1 MNILEVEDMIKGLPD
16 MALRKEAT
24 QPTGRVPQFLVISE
38 IKRRSDMRKRFQE
51 RQPQGTIKD
60 QIVNEGI
67 AAMAPPQPAMQ
78 SAMGVAPTIA
88 MNGGGKTP
96 YSDDPRIAYLQRM
109 RDQGVTME
117 DVINRLQG
125 LYVDT
130 AGETSAPFQITDQ
143 SQSTVRPPNVMDVGS
158 AVQNIPMTDLLRPGN
173 PAYEALSTVYN
184 EGMVSPQPTPPPQEM
199 YDKNIGG
206 FRNIVEDQ
214 PELYP
219 SIQRSGQTGDVIRAV
234 SAPSVDPSALVT
246 TEGNPR
252 NSLIE
257 DANQK
262 EEVGE
267 ATYQSIAQRISQMPA
282 QTSAPD
288 YSQVDA
294 QLAKL
299 EGLGDRIKGVDYN
312 YASLIDTVDPDFA
325 SLAPDYSRLI
335 AKSEARARELKDDAK
350 RDAASQALIQ
360 LGAGIA
366 AGNLASGLSKAG
378 QTAADIQRQARKD
391 ITAEERLQQET
402 EMSQMQTQR
411 QLATLDKQQAI
422 RNAERRTDVSVQQY
436 TADKQKEL
444 QALGLEADAIRAT
457 IPALQAAATAKHAA
471 SMDQR
476 KQAIDELFKQ
486 AQLLR
491 FEDLRDEEQQATLR
505 SQIAAIQYSYRDA
518 MQEWLQGTGAEATPE
533 EIQEYSTNLLSSLL
547 SSVKD
552 ATAPAT
558 IDAGDLEDPAGIRG

>member
-184 EGMVSPQPTPPPQEM
+184 EGMVSPQPTPSPQEM
-199 YDKNIGG
+199 YDKNMGG
-206 FRNIVEDQ
+206 FRNVVEDQ

-219 SIQRSGQTGDVIRAV
+219 FVQRSGQTGDVIKAV
-234 SAPSVDPSALVT
+234 SSPSVDPSALVT
-246 TEGNPR
+246 TDGEPN
-252 NSLIE
+252 NALTE
-257 DANQK
+257 DAR
-262 EEVGE
+262 
-267 ATYQSIAQRISQMPA
+267 TYSDIQSELRSKGLPSTTQA
-282 QTSAPD
+282 D
-288 YSQVDA
+288 YSDSETVRRDA
-294 QLAKL
+294 LKYAESLKPY
-299 EGLGDRIKGVDYN
+299 DYEQFRTDIT
-312 YASLIDTVDPDFA
+312 SDFA

-335 AKSEARARELKDDAK
+335 AKSEARAGQIRDDAK
-350 RDAASQALIQ
+350 REAASQALIQ

-378 QTAADIQRQARKD
+378 QTAADIRKEARKD

-402 EMSQMQTQR
+402 EMSQMQTAR
-411 QLATLDKQQAI
+411 QLGILDKQQAI
-422 RNAERRTDVSVQQY
+422 KNEEQNR
-436 TADKQKEL
+436 EL
-444 QALGLEADAIRAT
+444 QTKQYVANKTLEYQAAGLSQTAAENLAKGLESA
-457 IPALQAAATAKHAA
+457 ALAGQAYTTE
-471 SMDQR
+471 QR
-476 KQAIDELFKQ
+476 KFAIDRLFKE
-486 AQLLR
+486 AQILR
-491 FEDLRDEEQQATLR
+491 FQDLRSEEEQATVR
-505 SQIAAIQYSYRDA
+505 SQLNFIEDTFNDA
-518 MQEWLQGTGAEATPE
+518 MEEWLKGEGAGAEPE
-533 EIQEYSTNLLSSLL
+533 EIKKYANSLVDSLVGSVGRATDELLGNDP
-547 SSVKD
+547 KD
-552 ATAPAT
+552 PLGGVR
-558 IDAGDLEDPAGIRG
+558 DALKT

>member
-88 MNGGGKTP
+88 MNVGGKTP

-184 EGMVSPQPTPPPQEM
+184 EGMVSPQPTPSPQEM
-199 YDKNIGG
+199 YDKNMGG
-206 FRNIVEDQ
+206 FRNVVEDQ

-219 SIQRSGQTGDVIRAV
+219 SIQRSGQTGDVIKAV
-234 SAPSVDPSALVT
+234 SSPSVDPSALVT
-246 TEGNPR
+246 TDGEPN
-252 NSLIE
+252 NALTE
-257 DANQK
+257 DAR
-262 EEVGE
+262 
-267 ATYQSIAQRISQMPA
+267 TYSDIQSELRSKGLPSTTQA
-282 QTSAPD
+282 D
-288 YSQVDA
+288 YSDSETVRRDA
-294 QLAKL
+294 LKYAESLKPY
-299 EGLGDRIKGVDYN
+299 DYEQFRTDIT
-312 YASLIDTVDPDFA
+312 SDFA

-335 AKSEARARELKDDAK
+335 AKSEARAGQIRDDAK
-350 RDAASQALIQ
+350 REAASQALIQ

-378 QTAADIQRQARKD
+378 QTAADIRKEARKD

-402 EMSQMQTQR
+402 EMSQMQTAR
-411 QLATLDKQQAI
+411 QLGILDKQQAI
-422 RNAERRTDVSVQQY
+422 KNEEQNR
-436 TADKQKEL
+436 EL
-444 QALGLEADAIRAT
+444 QTKQYVANKTLEYQAAGLSQTAAENLAKGLESA
-457 IPALQAAATAKHAA
+457 ALAGQAYTTE
-471 SMDQR
+471 QR
-476 KQAIDELFKQ
+476 KFAIDRLFKE
-486 AQLLR
+486 AQILR
-491 FEDLRDEEQQATLR
+491 FQDLRSEEEQATVR
-505 SQIAAIQYSYRDA
+505 SQLNFIEDTFNDA
-518 MQEWLQGTGAEATPE
+518 MEEWLKGEGAGAEPE
-533 EIQEYSTNLLSSLL
+533 EIKRYANSLVDSLVGSVGRATDELLGNDP
-547 SSVKD
+547 KD
-552 ATAPAT
+552 PLGGVR
-558 IDAGDLEDPAGIRG
+558 DALKT

>member
-88 MNGGGKTP
+88 MNVGGKTP

-158 AVQNIPMTDLLRPGN
+158 AVKNIPMTDLLRPGN

-184 EGMVSPQPTPPPQEM
+184 EGMVSPQPTPSPQEM
-199 YDKNIGG
+199 YDKNMGG
-206 FRNIVEDQ
+206 FRNVVEDQ

-219 SIQRSGQTGDVIRAV
+219 FVQRSGQTGDVIKAV
-234 SAPSVDPSALVT
+234 SSPSVDPSALVT
-246 TEGNPR
+246 TDGEPN
-252 NSLIE
+252 NALTE
-257 DANQK
+257 DAR
-262 EEVGE
+262 
-267 ATYQSIAQRISQMPA
+267 TYSDIQSELRSKGLPSTTQA
-282 QTSAPD
+282 D
-288 YSQVDA
+288 YSDSETVRRDA
-294 QLAKL
+294 LKYAESLKPY
-299 EGLGDRIKGVDYN
+299 DYEQFRTDIT
-312 YASLIDTVDPDFA
+312 SDFA

-335 AKSEARARELKDDAK
+335 AKSEARAGQIRDDAK
-350 RDAASQALIQ
+350 REAASQALIQ

-378 QTAADIQRQARKD
+378 QTAADIRKEARKD

-402 EMSQMQTQR
+402 EMSQMQTAR
-411 QLATLDKQQAI
+411 QLGILDKQQAI
-422 RNAERRTDVSVQQY
+422 KNEEQNR
-436 TADKQKEL
+436 EL
-444 QALGLEADAIRAT
+444 QTKQYVANKTLEYQAAGLSQTAAENLAKGLESA
-457 IPALQAAATAKHAA
+457 ALAGQAYTRE
-471 SMDQR
+471 QR
-476 KQAIDELFKQ
+476 TFAIDRLFKE
-486 AQLLR
+486 AQILR
-491 FEDLRDEEQQATLR
+491 FQDLRSEEEQATVR
-505 SQIAAIQYSYRDA
+505 SQLNFIEDTFNDA
-518 MQEWLQGTGAEATPE
+518 MEEWLRGEGAGAEPE
-533 EIQEYSTNLLSSLL
+533 EIKKYANSLVDSLVGSVGRATDELLGNDP
-547 SSVKD
+547 KD
-552 ATAPAT
+552 PLGGVR
-558 IDAGDLEDPAGIRG
+558 DALKT

>member
-88 MNGGGKTP
+88 MNVGGKTP

-184 EGMVSPQPTPPPQEM
+184 EGMVSPQPTPSPQEM
-199 YDKNIGG
+199 YDKNMGG
-206 FRNIVEDQ
+206 FRNVVEDQ

-219 SIQRSGQTGDVIRAV
+219 FVQRSGQTGDVIKAV
-234 SAPSVDPSALVT
+234 SSPSVDPSALVT
-246 TEGNPR
+246 TDGEPN
-252 NSLIE
+252 NALTE
-257 DANQK
+257 DAR
-262 EEVGE
+262 
-267 ATYQSIAQRISQMPA
+267 TYSDIQSELRSKGLPSTTQA
-282 QTSAPD
+282 D
-288 YSQVDA
+288 YSDSETVRRDA
-294 QLAKL
+294 LKYAESLKPY
-299 EGLGDRIKGVDYN
+299 DYEQFRTDIT
-312 YASLIDTVDPDFA
+312 SDFA

-335 AKSEARARELKDDAK
+335 AKSEARAGQIRDDAK
-350 RDAASQALIQ
+350 REAASQALIQ

-378 QTAADIQRQARKD
+378 QTAADIRKEARKD

-402 EMSQMQTQR
+402 EMSQMQTAR
-411 QLATLDKQQAI
+411 QLGILDKQQAI
-422 RNAERRTDVSVQQY
+422 KNEEQNR
-436 TADKQKEL
+436 EL
-444 QALGLEADAIRAT
+444 QTKQYVANKTLEYQAAGWSQTAAENLAKGLESA
-457 IPALQAAATAKHAA
+457 ALAGQAYTTE
-471 SMDQR
+471 QR
-476 KQAIDELFKQ
+476 KFAIDRLFKE
-486 AQLLR
+486 AQILR
-491 FEDLRDEEQQATLR
+491 FQDLRSEEEQATVR
-505 SQIAAIQYSYRDA
+505 SQLNFIEDTFNDA
-518 MQEWLQGTGAEATPE
+518 MEEWLKGEGAGAEPE
-533 EIQEYSTNLLSSLL
+533 EIKKYANSLVDSLVGSVGRATDELLGNDP
-547 SSVKD
+547 KD
-552 ATAPAT
+552 PLGGVR
-558 IDAGDLEDPAGIRG
+558 DALKT